1 MYRLPAWAAELSSVV
16 LAVESTRHGGIS
28 PPPYDSLNLG
38 LYTDDHPFHVAENR
52 RRFCKELGFRAEQLA
67 GARQVHGAEIL
78 EVTTD
83 GQWDGY
89 DAFVCRQAGVFIS
102 VSVAD
107 CVPVLLVDPVAR
119 VVGAAHAGWKGTQ
132 AAIAYKTLQ
141 AMQVLGAEPAR
152 MWAYV
157 GTCIDVDNYEVGS
170 AVADAFSPTYLQT
183 GRSPGKYLLDLKLAN
198 RDQLLQGG
206 LPPGQVDCS
215 PFSTV
220 SHVEDHFSHRASGGV
235 TGRAMAVIGLL

>member
-1 MYRLPAWAAELSSVV
+1 MYRLPAWAASLSSTV
-16 LAVESTRHGGIS
+16 LAAESTRHGGIS

-67 GARQVHGAEIL
+67 GARQVHGADVL
-78 EVTTD
+78 EVVTD

-89 DAFVCRQAGVFIS
+89 DAFVCRRPGLFIS
-102 VSVAD
+102 ISVAD
-107 CVPVLLVDPVAR
+107 CVPVLLVDPVAGII
-119 VVGAAHAGWKGTQ
+119 GAAHAGWKGTQ
-132 AAIAYKTLQ
+132 ASITRKTLQ

-152 MWAYV
+152 TWAYV
-157 GTCIDVDNYEVGS
+157 GTCIDVNNYEVGS
-170 AVADAFSPTYLQT
+170 AVADAFSPDYLRT
-183 GRSPGKYLLDLKLAN
+183 GHSPGKYLLDLQRAN
-198 RDQLLQGG
+198 RDQLLKGG
-206 LPPGQVDCS
+206 LPPEQVDCS

-220 SHVEDHFSHRASGGV
+220 RNVEDHFSYRASGGV